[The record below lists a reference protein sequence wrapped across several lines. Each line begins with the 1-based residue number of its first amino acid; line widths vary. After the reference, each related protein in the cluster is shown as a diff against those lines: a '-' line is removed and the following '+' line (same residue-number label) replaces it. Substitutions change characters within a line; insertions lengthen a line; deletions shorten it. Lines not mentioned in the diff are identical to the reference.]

1 VVTSSDAD
9 LPTSELLAAIAR
21 GGVRLQAFTGIPHT
35 G

>member
-1 VVTSSDAD
+1 MTSSDAG
-9 LPTSELLAAIAR
+9 LPNDELLATVAR